1 MAAPVSFGGR
11 VPVPPCA
18 VSSSGSLSGGLASS
32 STVPAG
38 RSAGPPPASSDPLS
52 RSCGFVISCSFLS
65 RAAMLRRCWR
75 IPREGARQPASIA
88 SNYRSIRPAT
98 TEQRRAACDVPQIT
112 RLISGPVPRIGTDH
126 ASPESSPTMASRA
139 PGDTSVP
146 SWPRRPRLVVRLYNR
161 IRLPPRCDECVARRP
176 SGAELCA
183 QLRG

>member
-11 VPVPPCA
+11 VPVPPCS

-75 IPREGARQPASIA
+75 VPREGARQPASIA

-98 TEQRRAACDVPQIT
+98 TEQRRAPCEVPQIT
-112 RLISGPVPRIGTDH
+112 RLISPTRRQAVQPNSFTAQVRRVRGATAERGRAVRSTKGLTPLAALQMKPAQPPPVTTHSCSNCPTTVGPNT
-126 ASPESSPTMASRA
+126 
-139 PGDTSVP
+139 
-146 SWPRRPRLVVRLYNR
+146 
-161 IRLPPRCDECVARRP
+161 
-176 SGAELCA
+176 
-183 QLRG
+183 